1 MEGLERLKADKSRYK
16 GGWHGR
22 RGGVTGQVVNLA
34 EGLSEKVA
42 QPEPIESVGSY
53 AFIGQLD
60 KSKCKND
67 GGFFM
72 DWWSVKEPTSRFP
85 RANSCF
91 RDFTCPV
98 VQ

>member
-1 MEGLERLKADKSRYK
+1 M
-16 GGWHGR
+16 
-22 RGGVTGQVVNLA
+22 TGQVVNLA

-42 QPEPIESVGSY
+42 QPEPIESLGSY

-91 RDFTCPV
+91 CDFTCPV
-98 VQ
+98 VPMKQ